1 VATAKGPAPTSG
13 AAPKSGAGPKS
24 LTTPPS
30 TGSAPRSRRASGA
43 RQSASPLVDAPQ
55 RPFVPAQAADEPR
68 ARRSPRTTAN
78 ASRRAPL
85 GAGRG
90 HRGTG

>member
-1 VATAKGPAPTSG
+1 VPT
-13 AAPKSGAGPKS
+13 
-24 LTTPPS
+24 LPS

-43 RQSASPLVDAPQ
+43 RQSASPPVDAPQ
-55 RPFVPAQAADEPR
+55 APFVPAQAADEPR

-78 ASRRAPL
+78 ASRRPPS

-90 HRGTG
+90 RRGTG